1 MAEIRSSG
9 FVAPG
14 PVSGVNQVKY
24 MVTPAVAPSSA

>member
-14 PVSGVNQVKY
+14 PVSGVNSVKY
-24 MVTPAVAPSSA
+24 VVAPAVAPTSA